1 MKPEKRK
8 RVGSPVAVAQGQPDR
23 PSGSDGTNVVGA
35 SASRSPKYV
44 TVQQAAERLFISD
57 AAVRKLLTQKVL
69 RRFKVCGLG
78 AGRRTLLL
86 SDEVDALVVEAE

>member
-1 MKPEKRK
+1 MKAERKRK
-8 RVGSPVAVAQGQPDR
+8 LAGGPVAVQGQSDR
-23 PSGSDGTNVVGA
+23 PSGGDGTSVVGV
-35 SASRSPKYV
+35 SASRTPKYD
-44 TVQQAAERLFISD
+44 TVQEAAKRLFISD